1 MLLASPGSDKQ
12 TPCTDEEIPDCWA
25 IIRRRV
31 SGRVRA
37 RVLQPWE
44 CARMMFAM
52 CVDEVCLSE
61 RVRMAQPD
69 GAGDK
74 ASVKRIL
81 NASAG

>member
-1 MLLASPGSDKQ
+1 
-12 TPCTDEEIPDCWA
+12 
-25 IIRRRV
+25 
-31 SGRVRA
+31 
-37 RVLQPWE
+37 
-44 CARMMFAM
+44 MFAM